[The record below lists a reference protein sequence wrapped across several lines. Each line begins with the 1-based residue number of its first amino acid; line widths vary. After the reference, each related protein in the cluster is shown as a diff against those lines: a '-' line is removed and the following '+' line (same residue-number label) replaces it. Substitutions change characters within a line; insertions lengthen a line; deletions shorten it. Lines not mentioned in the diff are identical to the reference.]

1 MKENLYHASLHATRG
16 VVLITGQTRA
26 GGVGV
31 GVVVLNTGAILLP
44 ASGRPG

>member
-1 MKENLYHASLHATRG
+1 

-31 GVVVLNTGAILLP
+31 GVGVGVFSTGAILL
-44 ASGRPG
+44 SDSCRPG